1 MVGEQASK
9 LVDSVVAKGALVVGS
24 DGRTGRDA
32 MYAGMPFVVV
42 VAVGDGAAPVVVAVP
57 AELEL
62 ELEAWDDN
70 DTISAP
76 TSAGVQSM

>member
-1 MVGEQASK
+1 MGTGRT
-9 LVDSVVAKGALVVGS
+9 KGALVVGS

-76 TSAGVQSM
+76 ASDPASAGVQSM